1 MTTELSWRGPRGDGY
16 HARDLTCITQ
26 YKVRSV
32 GGAGVRSMSAT
43 ERQCQDWHPTGN
55 EANGRDPHALQR
67 GIHVM
72 EDGDGEPTGIRDHY
86 YLAKGE
92 RVAC

>member
-1 MTTELSWRGPRGDGY
+1 
-16 HARDLTCITQ
+16 
-26 YKVRSV
+26 
-32 GGAGVRSMSAT
+32 MSAT
-43 ERQCQDWHPTGN
+43 ERQCQDWRPTGN